1 MKSIII
7 ILCVIDISVSVPFHS
22 MDRKN
27 QQSRS
32 FVVNKLSDYI
42 VGGQDAKEG
51 EAPYQISFQRDGSH
65 YCGGS
70 IISSQFV
77 VTAAHCIDG
86 SANKSLTIRYNS
98 LEHNKG
104 GQVVKVTKTIAL
116 IFLKNPLSLGKV
128 NAQIIRVPRQNKQS
142 VGNLT
147 VSGWGYTKEND
158 FILSTRL
165 KIVKIPLIDYKKCKE
180 RYKNLLT
187 EDMICAGLKDGGK
200 DACQGDSDGPG
211 MSDDHRLIGI
221 VSWGIGCAEPNFPG
235 VFTKVSS
242 YVDWIRKFSTVKH

>member
-77 VTAAHCIDG
+77 VTAAHCIDE
-86 SANKSLTIRYNS
+86 YV
-98 LEHNKG
+98 EH
-104 GQVVKVTKTIAL
+104 I
-116 IFLKNPLSLGKV
+116 
-128 NAQIIRVPRQNKQS
+128 
-142 VGNLT
+142 
-147 VSGWGYTKEND
+147 
-158 FILSTRL
+158 
-165 KIVKIPLIDYKKCKE
+165 
-180 RYKNLLT
+180 
-187 EDMICAGLKDGGK
+187 
-200 DACQGDSDGPG
+200 
-211 MSDDHRLIGI
+211 
-221 VSWGIGCAEPNFPG
+221 
-235 VFTKVSS
+235 
-242 YVDWIRKFSTVKH
+242 

>member
-1 MKSIII
+1 MSFFYYCF
-7 ILCVIDISVSVPFHS
+7 ILIS
-22 MDRKN
+22 
-27 QQSRS
+27 
-32 FVVNKLSDYI
+32 
-42 VGGQDAKEG
+42 
-51 EAPYQISFQRDGSH
+51 
-65 YCGGS
+65 
-70 IISSQFV
+70 
-77 VTAAHCIDG
+77 

-104 GQVVKVTKTIAL
+104 GQVVKVTKTIQHPNYNRSMLTNDIAL

>member
-1 MKSIII
+1 MSFFYYCF
-7 ILCVIDISVSVPFHS
+7 ILIS
-22 MDRKN
+22 
-27 QQSRS
+27 
-32 FVVNKLSDYI
+32 
-42 VGGQDAKEG
+42 
-51 EAPYQISFQRDGSH
+51 
-65 YCGGS
+65 
-70 IISSQFV
+70 
-77 VTAAHCIDG
+77 

-104 GQVVKVTKTIAL
+104 GQVVKVTKTIQHPNYNRSMLTNDIAL
-116 IFLKNPLSLGKV
+116 IFSKNPLSLGKV